1 MKRRGITI
9 HGNPTSVYSCIYFDS
24 LASGC
29 VVGIPRGSLE
39 QEEGSGNFVCKRA
52 EVLVTES
59 GQLLHRCKCLSVVL
73 VVSAAAAAAA
83 AAAASSS
90 SATPPAATNVGV
102 NAVLSKEVIDDALE
116 KLSSFVQSS
125 FRSVERTYTNFMNP
139 GNDSNPNHNNVDSNH
154 ILAGAVVAILCTSL
168 LINLIKICTRVL
180 FIFIPLYVVM
190 VCTCPRA
197 SDFDAK
203 KELKRI
209 LRGSDLPDDHPDK
222 PKSWLEKTAAKISAS
237 VQVELTTA
245 AGYEVSIEN
254 YFNAFQVALVRVH
267 AINSEFVF
275 IGCLNKWMKLYD
287 RQYDQ

>member
-1 MKRRGITI
+1 
-9 HGNPTSVYSCIYFDS
+9 
-24 LASGC
+24 

-52 EVLVTES
+52 EMLVTES
-59 GQLLHRCKCLSVVL
+59 GQLLHRSKCLSVVL
-73 VVSAAAAAAA
+73 VVSASAAAAA
-83 AAAASSS
+83 SS
-90 SATPPAATNVGV
+90 SATPPAAATNVGSG
-102 NAVLSKEVIDDALE
+102 AVLSKEVIDDALE

-125 FRSVERTYTNFMNP
+125 FLSVERTYTNFMNP
-139 GNDSNPNHNNVDSNH
+139 GNDSNQNSNNVDSTQF
-154 ILAGAVVAILCTSL
+154 LAGAIVAILFTSL

-190 VCTCPRA
+190 VCTCPHA

-287 RQYDQ
+287 RQYDH